1 MRPFGGALIV
11 LQGSPINKIPNG
23 CYYKYLVLEIRE
35 WLFTPVFWL
44 LEQGIVFPAYVSA
57 LDWISCKQLAL
68 HLW

>member
-11 LQGSPINKIPNG
+11 LQGSPINKKTNG
-23 CYYKYLVLEIRE
+23 YYYKYLVLEIRGE
-35 WLFTPVFWL
+35 FFTSVFWL
-44 LEQGIVFPAYVSA
+44 LELRIVFPEYVSA